1 MTIKKQKLFWEE
13 EKKRRAPTHP
23 VVKAFAAPKIDLI
36 KRSISL
42 KKDTT
47 LLDIGCG
54 NGFFTYPLSMIC
66 NTVGMDF
73 SRRMLSLNP
82 CEKLAQGSA
91 LALPFKE
98 NSFDIVFCSNLLHHI
113 DRPEEA
119 VKEMQRASRCYVV
132 LSEPNRNNPLMA
144 LFSAKVPE
152 ERGALKFTLDYM
164 KRLAQASGLKV
175 IDSCSMGSI
184 VPNKTPSKLLKIF
197 KTIDWKMP
205 FGFYNLVIAQKKK

>member
-1 MTIKKQKLFWEE
+1 MINNQKHFWEN
-13 EKKRRAPTHP
+13 EKERRNPTHP
-23 VVKAFAAPKIDLI
+23 VVEAFAAPKIDLI
-36 KRSISL
+36 KRSICI

-66 NTVGMDF
+66 STIGMDF

-82 CEKLAQGSA
+82 CEMLAQGSA
-91 LALPFKE
+91 LALPFRGA
-98 NSFDIVFCSNLLHHI
+98 SFDIVFCSNLLHHV

-119 VKEMQRASRCYVV
+119 VKEMQRVSRNYVI

-152 ERGALKFTLDYM
+152 ERGALKFTLGYM
-164 KRLAQASGLKV
+164 RNLAQVSNLDV
-175 IDSCSMGSI
+175 IESCSMGSI
-184 VPNKTPSKLLKIF
+184 VPNKTPLPLLKLF
-197 KTIDWKMP
+197 KAVDWKMP
-205 FGFYNLVIAQKKK
+205 FGFYNIVIAHKR